1 MLGCLSYYFLTG
13 LHSLRIPKKMTVNS
27 MFTLYKVI
35 VTKVD
40 LMDGDTNL
48 KTYNLKKK
56 NKNNGNDKGNQ
67 QLINLNCNFLKF
79 KLIFFFRVWESPN
92 S

>member
-1 MLGCLSYYFLTG
+1 
-13 LHSLRIPKKMTVNS
+13 

-35 VTKVD
+35 LTKVD

-48 KTYNLKKK
+48 KTYNLKK
-56 NKNNGNDKGNQ
+56 NNGNDKGNK

-79 KLIFFFRVWESPN
+79 KLTFFQSLGVSELMNPKLGDIDLYFGLY
-92 S
+92 